1 MSFPET
7 QTISGN
13 ADNSE
18 RTRKALNILVVD
30 GQGGSLGKML
40 IEEIKKIHPDYSVTA
55 VGTNSAATAAML
67 KGGADAGATG
77 ENPVIVCCAECD
89 AVMGP
94 LGLLSANSMLGEIT
108 PAMARAI
115 GECKARKILVPISK
129 CSVSVAGV
137 RQMSYADYVAD
148 AVARL

>member
-1 MSFPET
+1 
-7 QTISGN
+7 
-13 ADNSE
+13 
-18 RTRKALNILVVD
+18 
-30 GQGGSLGKML
+30 
-40 IEEIKKIHPDYSVTA
+40 
-55 VGTNSAATAAML
+55 
-67 KGGADAGATG
+67 
-77 ENPVIVCCAECD
+77 
-89 AVMGP
+89 MGP